1 MSCIGCSK
9 TKPVL
14 NCINDLLIG
23 VLEAETEYIIYF
35 KNSSNGKI
43 HSVAGTSDKDGILL
57 ITLNFTP
64 NASVTYEVWAV
75 YSDFENIEDKQTIL
89 IDGIEVECLYVT
101 FQRVYGTDNVT
112 ITATQQTLELA

>member
-35 KNSSNGKI
+35 RNSSNGKI
-43 HSVAGTSDKDGILL
+43 HSVSGITDKDGVLL
-57 ITLNFTP
+57 VTLNFTP
-64 NASVTYEVWAV
+64 NASVTYEVWV
-75 YSDFENIEDKQTIL
+75 TPNSETNIEDKQTIL